1 MPLIKYA
8 ICDDNAHFITC
19 LKLDSA
25 ANNKLEFTGEAH
37 SESECMDMI
46 ENSIRSQGRPH
57 FCLDSCIV
65 ALEAFADVNAEN
77 RKDFQVIRQYAY
89 E

>member
-1 MPLIKYA
+1 MSYEDYLQVLILTVPKGKKV
-8 ICDDNAHFITC
+8 
-19 LKLDSA
+19 LRS
-25 ANNKLEFTGEAH
+25 
-37 SESECMDMI
+37 MDMI